1 MNSNK
6 WFAVAIVAALGFAYI
21 AWTLFAENKL
31 EVFGLAL
38 SAFFALYGANAS
50 GKAKIKEFD
59 RFKKKG

>member
-1 MNSNK
+1 MNSNR
-6 WFAVAIVAALGFAYI
+6 WFALSLVAAAVFLYI

-31 EVFGLAL
+31 EVVGLGFC
-38 SAFFALYGANAS
+38 AFWALYGANAS